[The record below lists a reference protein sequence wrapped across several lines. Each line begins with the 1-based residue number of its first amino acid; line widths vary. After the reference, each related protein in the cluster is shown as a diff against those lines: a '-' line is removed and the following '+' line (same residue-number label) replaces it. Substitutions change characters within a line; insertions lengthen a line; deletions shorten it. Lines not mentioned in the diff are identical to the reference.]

1 MTALHAPIF
10 QAVLAFPHNEK
21 THHTILQ
28 DAIMISH
35 IYGKSALF
43 SVEDIQIGFIVDQT
57 FGLLL
62 SDIKVYLGCS
72 TFNTDFGELNFQ
84 HFCSLVC
91 LYSNDILQFVEM

>member
-1 MTALHAPIF
+1 
-10 QAVLAFPHNEK
+10 
-21 THHTILQ
+21 
-28 DAIMISH
+28 MISH

-91 LYSNDILQFVEM
+91 LYPNDIFSMCGNVNQKIFSEYKI